1 MSIEDDVKDINQR
14 TYFAKRNLKAK
25 VKALPENPR
34 TKQVAK
40 NCFTMLASDLGKCWS
55 AEYHDFNSQYKVLID
70 IIDTSE
76 LKVIL
81 KALGHIIKEGKVK
94 HKNNVVHFHPDVVEH
109 IKGIL

>member
-1 MSIEDDVKDINQR
+1 MSIEDDVRDIAKR
-14 TYFAKRNLKAK
+14 TYFAKRNLKRQIE
-25 VKALPENPR
+25 VLPENPR
-34 TKQVAK
+34 TNKVAI

-55 AEYHDFNSQYKVLID
+55 AEYHNFNSQYKVLID

-76 LKVIL
+76 LRVIL
-81 KALGHIIKEGKVK
+81 KALGHIIKDGKVK